1 MEEDEEEFKFEVL
14 PWLYGDGWRR
24 RYPSLLRLRDSLWR
38 QIGYRAVVSRK
49 CCDEVGRTRVFGTAW
64 RWTVPCCGVVRY
76 CVGCASHGCVS

>member
-24 RYPSLLRLRDSLWR
+24 RYPVLLRHRDALWR

-49 CCDEVGRTRVFGTAW
+49 CCDEVGGRRDS
-64 RWTVPCCGVVRY
+64 
-76 CVGCASHGCVS
+76 VGEGWLRATKQRGGE